1 MSLRRWKF
9 AQASP
14 LLQSESQKIFLKLL
28 SHPLSPVKAE
38 TYSCTLSIL
47 KVQDVQWKLGDRA
60 YFKLLPVDKWQE
72 RQGKVHLDLEM
83 WILQL
88 NQLLC
93 LSKFDIN
100 WSNMVLSA
108 WPSPPVYLV
117 LQFSGEPQRR
127 MSTIYSQTNDSDELD
142 SVMLLHVTKLSI
154 FSFFQTCDI

>member
-47 KVQDVQWKLGDRA
+47 KVQDVLWKLGYSA
-60 YFKLLPVDKWQE
+60 YFKPPPVDKWQE
-72 RQGKVHLDLEM
+72 RQGKVHLVLEM

-88 NQLLC
+88 NQLHC
-93 LSKFDIN
+93 WSKFDIN

-108 WPSPPVYLV
+108 WPSPFKCSSVVNLK
-117 LQFSGEPQRR
+117 EEWPQYIHKQ
-127 MSTIYSQTNDSDELD
+127 MTLMIWT
-142 SVMLLHVTKLSI
+142 LLCYYI
-154 FSFFQTCDI
+154 QQN

>member
-47 KVQDVQWKLGDRA
+47 KVQDVLWKLGYSA
-60 YFKLLPVDKWQE
+60 YFKPPPVDKWQE
-72 RQGKVHLDLEM
+72 RQGKVHLVLEM

-88 NQLLC
+88 NQLHC
-93 LSKFDIN
+93 WSKFDIN

-127 MSTIYSQTNDSDELD
+127 MATVYSQTNDSDDLD
-142 SVMLLHVTKLSI
+142 SVMLLHSTKLRFVI
-154 FSFFQTCDI
+154 FKCS

>member
-60 YFKLLPVDKWQE
+60 YFKPLPVDKWQE
-72 RQGKVHLDLEM
+72 RQRKVHLVLEM
-83 WILQL
+83 WIFQL
-88 NQLLC
+88 NQLHC
-93 LSKFDIN
+93 WSKL
-100 WSNMVLSA
+100 VLSA
-108 WPSPPVYLV
+108 KPSSPVFPV

-127 MSTIYSQTNDSDELD
+127 KATIYSQTNDSDKLD
-142 SVMLLHVTKLSI
+142 SVLLHSTKLSI
-154 FSFFQTCDI
+154 FCLFKICDI